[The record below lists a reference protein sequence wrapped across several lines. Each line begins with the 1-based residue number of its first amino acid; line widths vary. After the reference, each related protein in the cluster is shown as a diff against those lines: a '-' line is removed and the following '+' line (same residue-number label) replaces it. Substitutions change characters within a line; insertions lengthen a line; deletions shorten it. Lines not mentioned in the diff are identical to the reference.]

1 MKRNQYKII
10 VCDGPGAKIFEK
22 WRVWWDS
29 AKKIDESYMGP
40 EYYWCFYQFGDF
52 NRIDITLVKW
62 EIWSAWR
69 IPKFPDEL
77 NKGAFIGANCGL
89 FFYSPSDEV
98 SFEKA
103 KELIQIFLEKRKSN
117 ASPFLALALYDGKE
131 MSADALAG
139 ANPVIEQR
147 EYFESKGG
155 KLLYFDTNLLETDL
169 RDYMTSLYREL
180 MVLLEPNLVK
190 LLDLEKEFWYLSM
203 PELRAVLH
211 ADMKGI
217 KIKPRLAPPPPPPT
231 PELEQPVASEES
243 KMVGV
248 AEGAVKPVGEAP
260 AEPVVSSPS
269 EPVAAVESPP
279 IDSNKVAISPE
290 GEIVPLKP
298 DITQEEIVELVRKG
312 YKLPEW
318 VVIPRHCPKC
328 YNQNQKSI
336 NQVIDKTVI
345 LMQNPLIYGIKY
357 VCGNCGHNFH
367 MN

>member
-10 VCDGPGAKIFEK
+10 VCDGPGAKIFDK

-29 AKKIDESYMGP
+29 AKKIDETYMGP
-40 EYYWCFYQFGDF
+40 EFYWCFYQFGDF

-69 IPKFPDEL
+69 YPKFPDEL

-89 FFYSPSDEV
+89 FFYSPSDES
-98 SFEKA
+98 SFEKT
-103 KELIQIFLEKRKSN
+103 KEMIQIFLEKRKST
-117 ASPFLALALYDGKE
+117 ASPLLALALYDGKE
-131 MSADALAG
+131 MSAEALAS
-139 ANPVIEQR
+139 AKPVIEQK

-155 KLLYFDTNLLETDL
+155 KLLFFDTNLLEADL
-169 RDYMTSLYREL
+169 RNYMTSLYREL
-180 MVLLEPNLVK
+180 MKLLEPKMVQI
-190 LLDLEKEFWYLSM
+190 LDLENEFWYLSM
-203 PELRAVLH
+203 PELRAILH
-211 ADMKGI
+211 ADLKGI
-217 KIKPRLAPPPPPPT
+217 KIKPRIAPPPPPVQ
-231 PELEQPVASEES
+231 EKVEQLPSPAIPAESSASE
-243 KMVGV
+243 GT
-248 AEGAVKPVGEAP
+248 APTTPIEA
-260 AEPVVSSPS
+260 ATSTNNVSSPP
-269 EPVAAVESPP
+269 EA

-298 DITQEEIVELVRKG
+298 DITQAEIVELIRKG

-328 YNQNQKSI
+328 FNQNQKSI
-336 NQVIDKTVI
+336 NQVIDKTIV

-357 VCGNCGHNFH
+357 VCGKCGHNFH